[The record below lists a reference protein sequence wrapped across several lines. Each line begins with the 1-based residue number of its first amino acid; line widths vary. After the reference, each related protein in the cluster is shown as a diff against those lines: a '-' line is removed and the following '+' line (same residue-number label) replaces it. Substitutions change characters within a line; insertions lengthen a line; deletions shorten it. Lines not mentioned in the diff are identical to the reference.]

1 MNCDF
6 SASLTCPSC
15 GYRAKHA
22 NTFRRCRPPAE
33 PAPVMVGD
41 LVAAGLERVGITKE
55 LASKVVGGDCGCERR
70 QSWMNEVGVAVQRH
84 ARAAIHAAARF
95 YGMEQP

>member
-6 SASLTCPSC
+6 STSLTCPAC

-22 NTFRRCRPPAE
+22 KTFRRCRPPAD
-33 PAPVMVGD
+33 PKPVMVGD
-41 LVAAGLERVGITKE
+41 LVAAGLERIGVTKE

-70 QSWMNEVGVAVQRH
+70 QSWMNQAGIKAQEY
-84 ARAAIHAAARF
+84 ARKAIRQAGKF
-95 YGMEQP
+95 YGLE